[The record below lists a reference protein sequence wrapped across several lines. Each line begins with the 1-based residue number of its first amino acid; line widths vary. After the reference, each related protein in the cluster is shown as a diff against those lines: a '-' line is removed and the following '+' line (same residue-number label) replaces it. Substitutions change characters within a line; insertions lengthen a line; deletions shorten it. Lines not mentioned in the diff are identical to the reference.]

1 MAHATLFSIA
11 LSLTFF
17 MNQFPNPSQS
27 MPSGAAPR
35 FDQVVERQYAQSR
48 KTHQEL
54 LQKVKHQAQPAGR

>member
-1 MAHATLFSIA
+1 
-11 LSLTFF
+11 
-17 MNQFPNPSQS
+17 